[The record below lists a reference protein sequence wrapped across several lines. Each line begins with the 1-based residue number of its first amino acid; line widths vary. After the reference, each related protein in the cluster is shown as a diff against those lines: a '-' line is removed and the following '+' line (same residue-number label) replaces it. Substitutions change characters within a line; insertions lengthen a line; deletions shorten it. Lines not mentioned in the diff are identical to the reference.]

1 MPTILDSN
9 VILDILHEDAIW
21 FSWSARQIRMRSE
34 AGKLIVNAI
43 IFAEASLRYA
53 SFGEYKRL
61 VGSVGVELEDIPWE
75 AAFLSGQA
83 QNQYRHL
90 GGRRER
96 ILADFLIGAH
106 AVIRGYAIL
115 TRDQARYRTYFP
127 QLEIIAP
134 DTHR

>member
-61 VGSVGVELEDIPWE
+61 VGSVGVELEDIPWRRP
-75 AAFLSGQA
+75 FW
-83 QNQYRHL
+83 R
-90 GGRRER
+90 GRRKTSTG
-96 ILADFLIGAH
+96 FQVGAANAYLPISSSAH
-106 AVIRGYAIL
+106 MRPFEDM
-115 TRDQARYRTYFP
+115 RF
-127 QLEIIAP
+127 
-134 DTHR
+134 